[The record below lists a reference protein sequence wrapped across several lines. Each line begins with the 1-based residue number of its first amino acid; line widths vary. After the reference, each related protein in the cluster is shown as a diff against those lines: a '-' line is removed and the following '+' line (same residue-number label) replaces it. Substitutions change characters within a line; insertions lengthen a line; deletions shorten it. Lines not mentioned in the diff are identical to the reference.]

1 MRVYIIFYSLRSA
14 SLPCVCDH
22 PSGRSLICCPSGGQ
36 FFGYIFLFFSN
47 GVSRWASEDKTHYRP
62 IYYTIS
68 QRYYTRQHN
77 MCSSSTLNDNRTALL
92 FSIHRPLLGIGLVT
106 FIQRSNQHYHHS
118 SKQRNVYRPVG
129 RDDINKLN
137 IYQFD

>member
-1 MRVYIIFYSLRSA
+1 MCVTILAGGLLFARSVDNF
-14 SLPCVCDH
+14 L
-22 PSGRSLICCPSGGQ
+22 
-36 FFGYIFLFFSN
+36 GYIFIFIIFFR

-62 IYYTIS
+62 VYYTIS

-129 RDDINKLN
+129 RDDKYLSV
-137 IYQFD
+137 